1 MGHVRQVLQRLQSH
15 GVKLQPGIGKLFHRE
30 VSFLGRVISK
40 SGYYIDPKATEAVTK
55 LIDSVPKTVG
65 EVRRLVGLLGVY
77 CRHIKYFARI
87 AKPIY
92 ELLDGK
98 HQKVRSPPTNG
109 YITDVLHHHPS

>member
-1 MGHVRQVLQRLQSH
+1 M
-15 GVKLQPGIGKLFHRE
+15 
-30 VSFLGRVISK
+30 ISK

-77 CRHIKYFARI
+77 CRHIKYFSRI

-98 HQKVRSPPTNG
+98 HQKVISPPING
-109 YITDVLHHHPS
+109 YITRGAHSKKIWGVSYFPGPTFVVFVFDKKSQLF